1 MFKRLKKADL
11 VTGGG
16 KLGFIGPSDYEEG
29 GDGGGRRRRT
39 AGERLERSLF
49 GDDEGRP
56 CQTLKLG

>member
-1 MFKRLKKADL
+1 
-11 VTGGG
+11 
-16 KLGFIGPSDYEEG
+16 LGFIGPSDYEEG